1 MKKSGTMGKGP
12 CGVEPH
18 ALGRTGLLLCA
29 AVCALAA
36 LGARALAQR
45 VDLPFTCNGRVF
57 SAGTK
62 VFRDTA
68 REIKVYSCAEGESMR
83 FYWVDETGKL
93 ADPDEQRH
101 AEAKRFDEEHRFTPR
116 LRSEV
121 EKATPDKKLPVAV
134 WFNYIRDDLP
144 TKEEILADDRVRDQ
158 ALEAIRQ
165 RTQGAIRDFKK
176 SIEGMQ
182 GVDYIAP
189 VEVDKAFAPLLHIEA
204 TAAALRK
211 IGALAN
217 VIRLA
222 WGVNELEP
230 AGEAFDGIT
239 GQDHVRDVQGWDG
252 TGVNVAVWEG
262 GHPESW
268 FDLQSVPLVPIGLG
282 CMGIWGFERECHCPS
297 PKGIGFDHA
306 RWTAGVIR
314 SSGLT
319 FGGTA
324 SGANLLIANYS
335 TNVQG
340 SCTLPGAPNDRI
352 SAAWWATSW
361 GASILNSSEIIT
373 RNRALETFQDPAEM
387 YEDFLVTQ
395 PPYPTFVTAAGNLPN
410 NFKVA
415 SANRNGI
422 VVGSANDN
430 GGVNRSA
437 ATIVSNTQGTNLIP
451 GWELPHI
458 LAPGVFVNT
467 AQKAPPCTP
476 PTPPDPCDPTNIPG
490 GGRGGTSIATAVISG
505 IVASVH
511 HQNPG
516 LKWWPEG
523 MVPALMVSVE
533 SEANVHGV
541 WPLNLHDAVD
551 DWDGAGLVNA
561 DATVHLLKPSHY
573 NTGGGSYKL
582 RGFNAHSLSPIT
594 HPAGQLF
601 PEVYHAHAGDQ
612 ETLLVA
618 SILFSQPQQCEPPPC
633 SSAPYPNHSL
643 CIYDAQT
650 GNIEACSQHP
660 ASNYQFVSVDN
671 NSPNAKDYDIKL
683 FMINWNGVP
692 FGTTHGIA
700 WDTLGD

>member
-1 MKKSGTMGKGP
+1 
-12 CGVEPH
+12 V
-18 ALGRTGLLLCA
+18 
-29 AVCALAA
+29 
-36 LGARALAQR
+36 
-45 VDLPFTCNGRVF
+45 
-57 SAGTK
+57 
-62 VFRDTA
+62 
-68 REIKVYSCAEGESMR
+68 
-83 FYWVDETGKL
+83 
-93 ADPDEQRH
+93 
-101 AEAKRFDEEHRFTPR
+101 
-116 LRSEV
+116 
-121 EKATPDKKLPVAV
+121 
-134 WFNYIRDDLP
+134 RDDLP

-176 SIEGMQ
+176 SIKGMP

-204 TAAALRK
+204 TPAALRK
-211 IGALAN
+211 IGGLAD

-222 WGVNELEP
+222 WGVNEQE
-230 AGEAFDGIT
+230 AMGEAFDGIT
-239 GQDHVRDVQGWDG
+239 RQNIVRDVQGWDG

-262 GHPESW
+262 DYPESW
-268 FDLQSVPLVPIGLG
+268 FDLQSVPLVPVGSG
-282 CMGIWGFERECHCPS
+282 CMGMWGFERECHCPS
-297 PKGIGFDHA
+297 PKGIGLPHA
-306 RWTAGVIR
+306 REVAGIIR

-335 TNVQG
+335 TAVLG
-340 SCTLPGAPNDRI
+340 DCRLMPGAPNDWI
-352 SAAWWATSW
+352 SAAWWATGK
-361 GASILNSSEIIT
+361 GASILNSSEAHKY
-373 RNRALETFQDPAEM
+373 NRAQETSQSLIEM
-387 YEDFLVTQ
+387 YQDYLVTQ
-395 PPYPTFVTAAGNLPN
+395 PPYPTFVTGTANGGNWL
-410 NFKVA
+410 KVG

-422 VVGSANDN
+422 VVGAADDAGSTS
-430 GGVNRSA
+430 RSA
-437 ATIVSNTQGTNLIP
+437 ATMPWFSQGMNLIP

-458 LAPGVFVNT
+458 LAPGVGVNT
-467 AQKAPPCTP
+467 AQHSPPCTP
-476 PTPPDPCDPTNIPG
+476 PNPPDPCDDTNVPKG
-490 GGRGGTSIATAVISG
+490 GAVGTSYAVPIISG

-516 LKWWPEG
+516 LKWWPEV

-561 DATVHLLKPSHY
+561 NATVHLLKPSHY

-582 RGFNAHSLSPIT
+582 RGFNAHSLSPST

-601 PEVYHAHAGDQ
+601 PEVYHARAGDQ